1 MDIKTLK
8 GTIKDVSAIV
18 FDKDGTI
25 VGGVNLW
32 KKLFNY

>member
-25 VGGVNLW
+25 VG
-32 KKLFNY
+32 